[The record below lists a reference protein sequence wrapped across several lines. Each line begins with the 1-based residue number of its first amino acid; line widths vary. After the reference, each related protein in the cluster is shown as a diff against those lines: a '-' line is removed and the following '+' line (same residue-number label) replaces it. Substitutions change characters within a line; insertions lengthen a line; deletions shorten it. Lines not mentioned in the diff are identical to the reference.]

1 MKLRSL
7 ICVSAVAA
15 AMSAA
20 ATTTVNGA
28 NTFCRLPVSSP
39 YASTIIALPFSGCGE
54 SQMQIYVTNLV
65 MTANL
70 TTGDT
75 LLWKNASGTWLGWE
89 FDGTKWAA
97 ISTASQEAWNAG
109 VPAAETAIPCGQ
121 ACWLNRANAATQ
133 PVFYLYGQVN
143 TNLASATAYAGDG
156 SKPTFTLLGYP
167 TEQGDLLISSLPGTD
182 GDSVLVPADGGLG
195 YKEYVHND
203 GAWKTKSTTTT
214 TTTITRGGKTK
225 TVNTTTITYTA
236 VTDSDKIAAG
246 LGFMYGRLANA
257 DLPLWSNN

>member
-20 ATTTVNGA
+20 ATTVTSE
-28 NTFCRLPVSSP
+28 NTFCRLPVTSGF
-39 YASTIIALPFSGCGE
+39 ASTIIALPFSGCGE

-75 LLWKNASGTWLGWE
+75 LLWKNASGTWYAWE
-89 FDGTKWAA
+89 FDGTSWGAVT
-97 ISTASQEAWNAG
+97 TATKDGHDVAT
-109 VPAAETAIPCGQ
+109 PAAQTAIPCGQ
-121 ACWLNRANAATQ
+121 ACWLNRSDTSK
-133 PVFYLYGQVN
+133 PFYLYGQVN
-143 TNLASATAYAGDG
+143 TGIASATAYRGNG
-156 SKPTFTLLGYP
+156 TTPTFTLLGYP
-167 TEQGDLLISSLPGTD
+167 TEQADLLISSLPGSN
-182 GDSVLVPADGGLG
+182 GDSVLVPAAGGLG
-195 YKEYVHND
+195 YKEYVYND
-203 GAWKTKSTTTT
+203 GWKTKSTTTT

-225 TVNTTTITYTA
+225 TVDKTTITYTA

-246 LGFMYGRLANA
+246 LGFMYGRVAGS
-257 DLPLWSNN
+257 DLTLWNN